1 VFLTKFLP
9 ATVARAKYAFRHLR
23 GQDYQDAIQ
32 ETVANALVAFAA
44 LVRRGKMSICYPTVL
59 AKYAISQIIDGR
71 LVGNHL
77 NVQEVL
83 SPYAQRLKNFKV
95 ERLDHRD
102 KEDNAWCEIL
112 IEDKTAG
119 PAQTACSRIDFDQW
133 IHSLPCR
140 HRRIAQYLSL
150 GNRTADAARRFKVTA
165 SRISQVRTELA
176 KSWSEFIG
184 DNDKTSVA

>member
-1 VFLTKFLP
+1 MILRR
-9 ATVARAKYAFRHLR
+9 ATN
-23 GQDYQDAIQ
+23 
-32 ETVANALVAFAA
+32 NALVAFVA

-71 LVGNHL
+71 RVGNSL
-77 NVQEVL
+77 CCNEVL

-102 KEDNAWCEIL
+102 KEDNARCEIL

-119 PAQTACSRIDFDQW
+119 PAQTACSRIDFDQS
-133 IHSLPCR
+133 IRSLPCR

-150 GNRTADAARRFKVTA
+150 GNRTADAARKFKVTA
-165 SRISQVRTELA
+165 GRISQVRKELA

-184 DNDKTSVA
+184 DNEKISVA